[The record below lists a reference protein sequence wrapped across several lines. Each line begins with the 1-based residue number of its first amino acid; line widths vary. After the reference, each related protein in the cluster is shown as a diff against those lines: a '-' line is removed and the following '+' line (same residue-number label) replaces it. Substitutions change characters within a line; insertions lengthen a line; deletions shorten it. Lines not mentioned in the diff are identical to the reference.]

1 MRATVEETTLL
12 NDGSGGMAVL
22 SPELEALLVKLA
34 EEEWEL
40 LGRSYG
46 GNHGWRWCVRVRA
59 RSAGLGSYGGIDGH
73 EFAGEDME
81 LR

>member
-22 SPELEALLVKLA
+22 SSELEALPVKSV

-46 GNHGWRWCVRVRA
+46 GK
-59 RSAGLGSYGGIDGH
+59 LGGDGV
-73 EFAGEDME
+73 FG
-81 LR
+81 